1 MGKQI
6 IRATKL
12 PIYLIN
18 VTSTYA
24 KGNCTLTAR
33 RGHETHGKKMYV
45 EKTFIQGRSYLLKV
59 GNTEGHLNL
68 NIF

>member
-12 PIYLIN
+12 PVYLIT
-18 VTSTYA
+18 VTSTYP

-45 EKTFIQGRSYLLKV
+45 EKTFIQ
-59 GNTEGHLNL
+59 
-68 NIF
+68 